1 MKLPI
6 TIGNM
11 LLSNVLLSNVLL
23 SNVLFSKVRNHV
35 KLGYI
40 VFANTMGIKRKLRSF
55 FLVDGPQ
62 GFSQRFP
69 RSVFSLRNMND
80 DAGKYPC
87 EKKRFAGRLP
97 INVFLFQ
104 FCYILR
110 RHKKVSQILIRINK
124 S

>member
-1 MKLPI
+1 M
-6 TIGNM
+6 
-11 LLSNVLLSNVLL
+11 LLSNVLL

-87 EKKRFAGRLP
+87 EKKT
-97 INVFLFQ
+97 
-104 FCYILR
+104 FCWKATNKCIPFSILL
-110 RHKKVSQILIRINK
+110 HPSKA
-124 S
+124 